1 MIEDNDLVPNLLR
14 NDSGLTRVTQGY
26 LGQTVLNKISK
37 HNLQDDELVSVIAKS
52 NELLQSIITK
62 YTAKKEELIDEKIQ
76 NEINALVFK
85 SNYTEDRFKIQTF
98 VDKIDV
104 LIVKVATQKNEL
116 ASYRNELKEI
126 IRLTTPNDS
135 NQQRIIDLG
144 GIIQFLDLKILK
156 IENDVESARN
166 QINSLNKC
174 FDVTFFH
181 LKESIEKNTSESLY
195 LDVMFKLSQLKLVNY
210 QYKLGVFVAG
220 AISILLG
227 IYNLIASVAFWKKDI
242 VHEVGYTSGSE
253 LSFLSPIFSIVGF
266 IVLLLAVF
274 QLFQIARNA
283 HDNVNSGSRILS
295 VCMLFGIAFVSNLF
309 STFLSV
315 GDVETKVVGVA
326 TYQLLNIGFGG
337 GLIHLAL
344 GVALIVW
351 GMKKKR
357 NINGLTEKQNELH
370 RLCKGK

>member
-1 MIEDNDLVPNLLR
+1 MIEGNDLVPNLLR
-14 NDSGLTRVTQGY
+14 SDNSLSRATQGY
-26 LGQTVLNKISK
+26 LGQTVLNKISSHK
-37 HNLQDDELVSVIAKS
+37 LQDDELVSVIGKS

-62 YTAKKEELIDEKIQ
+62 YTAKKEHLIDEKIQ
-76 NEINALVFK
+76 SEITTLVFK
-85 SNYTEDRFKIQTF
+85 SNYSEDRFKLQAF

-126 IRLTTPNDS
+126 IRLTTPNDT

-156 IENDVESARN
+156 IENDIESAKN

-181 LKESIEKNTSESLY
+181 LQESIEKNTSESLY
-195 LDVMFKLSQLKLVNY
+195 LDVMFKLSQLKLINY
-210 QYKLGVFVAG
+210 QAKLGILVAG
-220 AISILLG
+220 GISILLA
-227 IYNLIASVAFWKKDI
+227 IYHLVASVAVWKTDI
-242 VHEVGYTSGSE
+242 VQEVGNTVGSG
-253 LSFLSPIFSIVGF
+253 LSLLSPIFSLMGLVVS
-266 IVLLLAVF
+266 VLAIFNTYLITRDGN
-274 QLFQIARNA
+274 QNG
-283 HDNVNSGSRILS
+283 DYGSRVLS
-295 VCMLFGIAFVSNLF
+295 VCMLFGIGFISILF
-309 STFLSV
+309 SMFLS
-315 GDVETKVVGVA
+315 GDETQTKVVGVE
-326 TYQLLNIGFGG
+326 TYQLLNIGVGG

-351 GMKKKR
+351 GLKKKI
-357 NINGLTEKQNELH
+357 NINALTEKQNELY

>member
-76 NEINALVFK
+76 NEITALVFK